1 MNDEVSKYEELH
13 FRNIYIGSIEKWQ
26 KTKLLITK
34 NNKKGHCNTVSH
46 SEMGFHN
53 DRADTLHLEMHRA
66 KLFTNSS
73 TIYYCLKCRNEVAK
87 CWLKKKVFLI
97 NVRLQSSRLKQPGGF
112 LPSNRSQ
119 LFSPHKA
126 EMTNKVLK
134 QQVYGQ
140 YMVNFS
146 KKSLCFQTFLT
157 LL

>member
-1 MNDEVSKYEELH
+1 MLAE
-13 FRNIYIGSIEKWQ
+13 
-26 KTKLLITK
+26 
-34 NNKKGHCNTVSH
+34 
-46 SEMGFHN
+46 
-53 DRADTLHLEMHRA
+53 
-66 KLFTNSS
+66 
-73 TIYYCLKCRNEVAK
+73 
-87 CWLKKKVFLI
+87 KKVFLI